1 VDDRDAI
8 LSALHEGTGNVRPS
22 SNVAMRSVPKA
33 ALWEC
38 FVERLTALGGE
49 VRPLEDLAE
58 FRDRSFVDDDVPQA
72 VRRALGSP
80 VSDVW
85 EAEAGVTLCQAAVA
99 ETGSLLIASGPGR
112 SRLASLAPPVHI
124 ALVERR
130 SVVASLEEGIA
141 LAPGRTSWLVTG
153 PSRTADIEGV
163 LVRGVHGP
171 KSLWVALLP
180 E

>member
-1 VDDRDAI
+1 MDDRDAI
-8 LSALHEGTGNVRPS
+8 LSTMSEPLGKERPS
-22 SNVAMRSVPKA
+22 SRVQLRSLPQGDLWA
-33 ALWEC
+33 A

-49 VRPLEDLAE
+49 AKSLADLAE
-58 FRDRSFVDDDVPQA
+58 FRNRAYLDDDVPQS
-72 VRRALGSP
+72 VRELLGTP
-80 VSDVW
+80 NTDVW
-85 EAEAGVTLCQAAVA
+85 TAEAGVTLCEAAVA

-124 ALVERR
+124 ALLRQ
-130 SVVASLEEGIA
+130 SDLVASLEEG
-141 LAPGRTSWLVTG
+141 LAHAPARTSWLVTG

-171 KSLWVALLP
+171 KRLWVVPVP